1 MVVGVKF
8 VQADPQD
15 GAARYRID
23 LLLGFLTG
31 IAVKGLM
38 ITTRHVHPGSLTW
51 NLRIHPGK
59 GKSYSQPS
67 FSGSMLIFGGVC
79 E

>member
-38 ITTRHVHPGSLTW
+38 IITRHGDPGSLT
-51 NLRIHPGK
+51 
-59 GKSYSQPS
+59 
-67 FSGSMLIFGGVC
+67 
-79 E
+79 